1 MNDRILKATETTKL
15 SRNNDVAIFVTDKE
29 FSAFSYEETVKAEV
43 VFNDLKTLTQTYL
56 CSVCRAPVSINNAVT
71 WCKRCDNA
79 SSQSQ
84 CKSKADV
91 RMVILNES
99 GQLRS
104 FINVRLALIEKSINL
119 AASNTPKKDIVMKLI
134 NKSFT
139 FTLNKT
145 NKCLDVC
152 H

>member
-1 MNDRILKATETTKL
+1 MNNRILKATETAKL

-79 SSQSQ
+79 SS
-84 CKSKADV
+84 
-91 RMVILNES
+91 
-99 GQLRS
+99 
-104 FINVRLALIEKSINL
+104 
-119 AASNTPKKDIVMKLI
+119 
-134 NKSFT
+134 
-139 FTLNKT
+139 
-145 NKCLDVC
+145 
-152 H
+152 

>member
-1 MNDRILKATETTKL
+1 MNECILKATETAKL

-29 FSAFSYEETVKAEV
+29 FSTFSYEETVKAEV

-56 CSVCRAPVSINNAVT
+56 CSICRAPVSINNAVT
-71 WCKRCDNA
+71 WCKRCDNT

-91 RMVILNES
+91 KMVILNES

-104 FINVRLALIEKSINL
+104 SINVRLALIEKSINL
-119 AASNTPKKDIVMKLI
+119 AVSNTPKKDIVLKLR

-145 NKCLDVC
+145 SKCLDMC